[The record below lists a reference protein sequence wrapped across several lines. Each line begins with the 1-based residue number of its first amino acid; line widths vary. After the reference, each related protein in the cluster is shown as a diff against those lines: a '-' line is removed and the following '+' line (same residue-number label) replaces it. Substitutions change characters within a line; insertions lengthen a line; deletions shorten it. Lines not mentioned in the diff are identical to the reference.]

1 MLVSGTDYNTSTAN
15 TISGLS
21 ALSSADV
28 IEIIVYD
35 IFAVA
40 DTVKSSTGGAFNG
53 GVTIDG
59 KLGVGTTA
67 PAVNFEVDATSTNG
81 LARIGQLQFKTQVA
95 VMRQEPMEFICSL
108 SVMAICIMIIM
119 TLVMFGGQSGLYTL
133 AMMIEGTSGALL
145 VDTTSRTGSS

>member
-1 MLVSGTDYNTSTAN
+1 M
-15 TISGLS
+15 
-21 ALSSADV
+21 
-28 IEIIVYD
+28 VYD

-59 KLGVGTTA
+59 KLGAGTTA

-81 LARIGQLQFKTQVA
+81 LARIGQIAIQKLKWQSCG
-95 VMRQEPMEFICSL
+95 REPMESICSL

-119 TLVMFGGQSGLYTL
+119 TLVMFGGQL
-133 AMMIEGTSGALL
+133 AHT
-145 VDTTSRTGSS
+145 RWR